1 MQETG
6 LEKIRNFGVAMFE
19 FDFAL
24 HGGAISTITVE
35 NDSIPDDAIIMD
47 GFIEVKTAVL
57 SGGSATIA
65 LHINASEDILAA
77 LGKASFTAGAILD
90 VVPVGTAATMI
101 KTAAAKNLSVV
112 VAAAALT
119 AAKFWVCLRYIVT
132 N

>member
-24 HGGAISTITVE
+24 HGGAVGTITVA
-35 NDSIPDDAIIMD
+35 NDVIPDDAVIQD
-47 GFIEVKTAVL
+47 GFIEIKTAVT
-57 SGGSATIA
+57 SGGGATIA

-77 LGKASFTAGAILD
+77 TGKASFSAGALLD
-90 VVPVGTAATMI
+90 PVCDGTAANMI
-101 KTAAAKNLSVV
+101 KTAAKQNLSVV
-112 VAAAALT
+112 VAVADLT
-119 AAKFWVCLRYIVT
+119 AGKFWVVVRYIVT